1 MNKIYRIFRSIHR
14 YVWIGLL
21 SLLLATTIVPV
32 VASEVPKVA
41 VVDASRL
48 LVKGKAAY
56 EAGRFTEASKYW
68 HRAEQ
73 VYSQQGDRDFQAL
86 SLNYLSL
93 AHRELG
99 DWDTASQQISQSL
112 KLIKEQPETGIL
124 AQILNT
130 QGSLQLA
137 QGDAQ
142 GAIASWQQA
151 TEIYRQTQ
159 DEIGVIGSQIN
170 QAQALQQLGLIR
182 RSHKILEELQTQLKA
197 ETDPQLKALG
207 LRSLGNAL
215 QVVGNLEESQAVL
228 KSSLELTQSLDLTEE
243 TSQTLFSLGNTARAL
258 QSYDMAIAFYEQA
271 AARTSEPITKTEAQ
285 LNQLSL
291 LTNLHQLPEAQAIIP
306 EIKANLGSLAPNRR
320 TIYARVNLAN
330 NLLDL
335 EEQNSTSASY
345 IQEAENLLAQT
356 INQARHLQDNR
367 AYSYALGTLGHLYE
381 QKQQDR
387 TAQKITEKAL
397 NIALNLNATDIA
409 YQWQWQLGRLH
420 QKQGNIS
427 QAIALESAAVDSLQA
442 IRSDLAATNLDAQ
455 YSFRESVEPIYRD
468 LVRLLLSADG
478 DRPSQEHLVKARE
491 VIESLQLAELENY
504 FREACI
510 DAQPKQI
517 DQVDEKAAV
526 IYPII
531 LPDRLS
537 VIMALPGQP
546 LDYYQTNI
554 SQAEVEQTLE
564 GLFQAL
570 NPVFSNKKRL
580 GLSQQVY
587 DWLIKPAETK
597 LAAQDIETIVF
608 VLDGSLRN
616 LPMAAL
622 YDGKQYLIEKYG
634 VALTPGLQLLE
645 PEKLAGEQLEAVV
658 AGVSESIEGFV
669 ALPGVKA
676 EMQDISAIVPS
687 QLLLNQEF
695 TSQNLK
701 QQLQK
706 DPFPLVH
713 LATHGQFSSNPEE
726 TFIVTWGGRIKVKDF
741 EGLLRAR
748 EESIDAKPIELLVLS
763 ACQTAEGDKRAALG
777 IAGIAVRSGARSTL
791 ATLWSVKDDSTV
803 KLMDKFYQQLVQAD
817 SSSTKAKAL
826 REAQIALMHSDNFNH
841 PFYWAPFILVGNWL

>member
-1 MNKIYRIFRSIHR
+1 MNKLYRIIKSIHR
-14 YVWIGLL
+14 SVWIGLL

-56 EAGRFTEASKYW
+56 EAGRFDEASKYW
-68 HRAEQ
+68 RRAEQ
-73 VYSQQGDRDFQAL
+73 VYSKQGDRDRQAL

-93 AHRELG
+93 AHQELG
-99 DWDTASQQISQSL
+99 DWDTASQEIDQSL
-112 KLIKEQPETGIL
+112 KLIEENPETGVL
-124 AQILNT
+124 AQVLNT

-151 TEIYRQTQ
+151 TNIYRQTQ
-159 DEIGVIGSQIN
+159 DEVGVIGSQIN
-170 QAQALQQLGLIR
+170 QAQALQQLGLYGR
-182 RSHKILEELQTQLKA
+182 ARKILAGLQTKLTTEA
-197 ETDPQLKALG
+197 DPQLRALG

-215 QVVGNLEESQAVL
+215 QVVGDLEESQTVL

-243 TSQTLFSLGNTARAL
+243 TSATLFSLGNAARAL
-258 QSYDMAIAFYEQA
+258 QSYDVAIAFYEQT
-271 AARTSEPITKTEAQ
+271 AARTSKPIIKTEAQ

-291 LTNLHQLPEAQAIIP
+291 LTNLHKWQEAQALIP
-306 EIKANLGSLAPNRR
+306 EIKANLASLAPNRR
-320 TIYARVNLAN
+320 TIYARVNLAK

-335 EEQNSTSASY
+335 EGQNSVSASY
-345 IQEAENLLAQT
+345 MGEVENLLAQT
-356 INQARHLQDNR
+356 IPQARHLQDKR
-367 AYSYALGTLGHLYE
+367 AYSYALGTLGNLYE
-381 QKQQDR
+381 QQKQSK
-387 TAQKITEKAL
+387 TAQKVTAKAL
-397 NIALNLNATDIA
+397 ALAMDINATDIA

-420 QKQGNIS
+420 QQQGNIAR
-427 QAIALESAAVDSLQA
+427 AIAFESEAVNSLQA
-442 IRSDLAATNLDAQ
+442 IRGDLVATNLDAQ

-468 LVRLLLSADG
+468 LVKLLLSADG

-517 DQVDEKAAV
+517 DQVDEQAAV

-546 LDYYQTNI
+546 LDYYQTPI
-554 SQAEVEQTLE
+554 SQTEVEQTLE

-580 GLSQQVY
+580 GLSEQVY
-587 DWLIKPAETK
+587 DWLIEPAEAK
-597 LAAQDIETIVF
+597 LAAQNIETLVF

-622 YDGKQYLIEKYG
+622 YDGEQYLIEKYG

-645 PEKLAGEQLEAVV
+645 PEKLAREELEAVV
-658 AGVSESIEGFV
+658 AGVSESNEGFV

-676 EMQDISAIVPS
+676 EIQDISAIVPS

-695 TSQNLK
+695 TNQNFQ
-701 QQLQK
+701 QQLEK
-706 DPFPLVH
+706 APSPLVH

-741 EGLLRAR
+741 EGLLQSR
-748 EESIDAKPIELLVLS
+748 EESIDAQPIELLVLS

-791 ATLWSVKDDSTV
+791 ATLWSVKDESTV
-803 KLMDKFYQQLVQAD
+803 KLMDKFYQQLAQAN
-817 SSSTKAKAL
+817 SSATKAEAL